1 MWPKACMKGLGLI
14 RDDQLHIYVISFI
27 ESRIWCAAV
36 TLMSLLKIGRHHLL
50 AADAGDKDP
59 PWNLFALSL

>member
-1 MWPKACMKGLGLI
+1 MKGLGWI

-27 ESRIWCAAV
+27 EGRKRCAAV
-36 TLMSLLKIGRHHLL
+36 TSRSLVKIGRHHLL

-59 PWNLFALSL
+59 PWNLVALSL